1 MSVVACADSFAFCM
15 SAWPDTAWPC
25 WLSSAPAVL
34 GARNRAALAN
44 AINKRSFMSR
54 LLESGAAALIPFKKE
69 LIREKTSCHE
79 IELTHCRTDK
89 RANAYAGLLRRVTE
103 LNE

>member
-1 MSVVACADSFAFCM
+1 
-15 SAWPDTAWPC
+15 
-25 WLSSAPAVL
+25 
-34 GARNRAALAN
+34 
-44 AINKRSFMSR
+44 MSR